1 MFAITYQDDQNRIKE
16 EELKAYLEEN
26 KNVLDTV
33 KHNPDKYQDALGWMD
48 PKEWASDVQ
57 LSRLEEK
64 AKEVQSNADAFVLI
78 GVGGSNNAARAV
90 IKALDPKRSIE
101 VYYAGNTI
109 SPYEV
114 NRLLKKLEK
123 KSVYI
128 NVIAKNFETLEPGIG
143 FRILRK
149 WLTEQYKDQAFTR
162 IIATGTRGSHLEQL
176 SKENGY
182 TFFAF
187 PDTIG
192 GRYSALCD
200 VGLFPMAVAGVDI
213 RKVVQG
219 ARDMRTF
226 LYEKEGAENP
236 AYYYAAIRNLLN
248 QKGMKIEMLSFFEP
262 RYRYFAKWWTQL
274 FAESEGKCKKGLYPV
289 SAQCSED
296 LHSVGQFVQDGS
308 PIIFETFLNV
318 KNQDASCISEPDGV
332 DDGFEYLNGMD
343 FWEINKKAFEAT
355 YKAHSQCL
363 PCFRIQVDYI
373 DEYSF
378 GQLFYFFEFA
388 CYISGMLLQINPFDQ
403 PGVEAYKGYMFE
415 ALGKNK
421 KC

>member
-114 NRLLKKLEK
+114 NRLLKRLEK

-143 FRILRK
+143 FRVLRK

-162 IIATGTRGSHLEQL
+162 IIATGTR
-176 SKENGY
+176 
-182 TFFAF
+182 
-187 PDTIG
+187 
-192 GRYSALCD
+192 
-200 VGLFPMAVAGVDI
+200 
-213 RKVVQG
+213 
-219 ARDMRTF
+219 
-226 LYEKEGAENP
+226 
-236 AYYYAAIRNLLN
+236 
-248 QKGMKIEMLSFFEP
+248 
-262 RYRYFAKWWTQL
+262 
-274 FAESEGKCKKGLYPV
+274 
-289 SAQCSED
+289 
-296 LHSVGQFVQDGS
+296 GS

-332 DDGFEYLNGMD
+332 DDGFEYLNG
-343 FWEINKKAFEAT
+343 I
-355 YKAHSQCL
+355 
-363 PCFRIQVDYI
+363 
-373 DEYSF
+373 
-378 GQLFYFFEFA
+378 G
-388 CYISGMLLQINPFDQ
+388 LLGNQ
-403 PGVEAYKGYMFE
+403 
-415 ALGKNK
+415 
-421 KC
+421 